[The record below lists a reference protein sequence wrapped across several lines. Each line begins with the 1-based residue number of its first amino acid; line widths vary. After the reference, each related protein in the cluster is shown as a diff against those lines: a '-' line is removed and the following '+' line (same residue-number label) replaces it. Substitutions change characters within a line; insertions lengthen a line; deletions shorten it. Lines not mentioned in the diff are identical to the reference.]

1 MAIST
6 YKTYL
11 MKGTGTTPTWSKLLD
26 IKSFPDLGG
35 DPETIDVTTLS
46 DPMRVFIEGIQNTG
60 NLQFTANYTSADY
73 AAIAALK
80 GQSTKFAVWFGA
92 STSNEV
98 DTPDGSRGK
107 FDFEGT
113 ISAYVTGGGVNE
125 AVSMNVTVVPSTKI
139 SFTAGT

>member
-11 MKGTGTTPTWSKLLD
+11 MHGTGTTPTWSKLLD

-46 DPMRVFIEGIQNTG
+46 DPMRVFIEGIKNTG
-60 NLQFTANYTSADY
+60 NLQFTANYSSSDY
-73 AAIAALK
+73 NTIK
-80 GQSTKFAVWFGA
+80 GLAGQKEKFSVWFGA

-125 AVSMNVTVVPSTKI
+125 AVNMNVTVGPATKI
-139 SFTAGT
+139 SFTPGT

>member
-11 MKGTGTTPTWSKLLD
+11 MHGTGTTPTWSKLLD

-46 DPMRVFIEGIQNTG
+46 DPMRVFIEGIKNTG
-60 NLQFTANYTSADY
+60 NLQFTANYSSSDY
-73 AAIAALK
+73 STIK
-80 GQSTKFAVWFGA
+80 GLAGKREKFSVWFGA

-125 AVSMNVTVVPSTKI
+125 AVNMNVTVVPATKI
-139 SFTAGT
+139 SFTPGT